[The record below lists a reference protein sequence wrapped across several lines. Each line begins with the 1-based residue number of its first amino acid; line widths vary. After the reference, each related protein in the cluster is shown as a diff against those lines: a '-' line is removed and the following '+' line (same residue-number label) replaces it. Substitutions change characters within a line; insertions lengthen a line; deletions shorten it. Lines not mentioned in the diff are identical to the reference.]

1 MNKERDHKKWPKRL
15 KNMNKRRG
23 WKIWLKE
30 EGKKY
35 DKKEA
40 EKYS

>member
-1 MNKERDHKKWPKRL
+1 MTKDNERIWTRKEITKNDL
-15 KNMNKRRG
+15 KD
-23 WKIWLKE
+23 WKIWIKE